1 VPPIRDQEIREIVQ
15 RVRRRYGEPAGSSS
29 AGSPSPALGP
39 ALGKAPPP
47 ADALGEGVHGSVDS
61 AAEAA
66 WEAFR
71 LYSQMG
77 LERRRELIDAVRAA
91 MRASAAEL
99 AEMAHR
105 ETGLGRSDD
114 KTVKNLLVTEKTP
127 GPEDLKPQ
135 ATTGDDGMT
144 VTEWAP
150 FGVIAAITPTTN
162 PTATIINN
170 TIATVSAGNAVVFNP
185 HPAAKAVSAETV
197 RRIHRAIVGAGGPP
211 HLVTTLAEPTIESAQ
226 ALMRHSRV
234 RILLVTGGPGV
245 VREALRTDKRAI
257 TAGPGNPPVVVDES
271 ADLARAAREIV
282 RGASFDNNMVC
293 TDEKEIF
300 VVASRADELLRALAG
315 ESTVVLKEYQ
325 LRQLERVIFEEL
337 GEPNKPGKIDRR
349 WVGKNAGRI
358 LSEIGIGAG
367 PELRLAVA
375 EVPREHSLVWTEQMM
390 PVMPVVRVRNVDEA
404 IELARQAEHGFRHT
418 ASIYSND
425 VEAITRMA
433 RVMNVSIFVA
443 NAANL
448 AGLGA
453 GGEDFTSFSIATPTG
468 EGLTRPRTFSRVRRL
483 TVAGSLRII

>member
-1 VPPIRDQEIREIVQ
+1 VAPIREQEIREIVR
-15 RVRRRYGEPAGSSS
+15 RVRQRYGDPSEPRT
-29 AGSPSPALGP
+29 PARPTAVGE
-39 ALGKAPPP
+39 
-47 ADALGEGVHGSVDS
+47 LGEGVHGGVDS

-77 LERRRELIDAVRAA
+77 LERRRELVDAVRRKMRECAA
-91 MRASAAEL
+91 DL
-99 AEMAHR
+99 AEQAHQ

-127 GPEDLKPQ
+127 GPEDLTPQ

-170 TIATVSAGNAVVFNP
+170 TIATISAGNAVVFNP
-185 HPAAKAVSAETV
+185 HPAAKGCSAV
-197 RRIHRAIVGAGGPP
+197 RIIHRAVVEAGGPQD
-211 HLVTTLAEPTIESAQ
+211 LVTTIAEPTIESAQ
-226 ALMRHSRV
+226 ALMRHPRV

-245 VREALRTDKRAI
+245 VREALATDKRAI

-271 ADLARAAREIV
+271 ADIELAAREIV

-293 TDEKEIF
+293 TDEKEVF
-300 VVASRADELLRALAG
+300 VVASRADELLAALGG
-315 ESTVVLKEYQ
+315 ESAVVLKEYQ
-325 LRQLERVIFEEL
+325 LRQLEKVVFEEL
-337 GEPNKPGKIDRR
+337 GPPEKPGRINRR
-349 WVGKNAGRI
+349 WIGQNAGRI
-358 LSEIGIGAG
+358 LAEIGIGAG

-404 IELARQAEHGFRHT
+404 IELARRAEHGFRHT
-418 ASIYSND
+418 ASIYTND
-425 VEAITRMA
+425 VAAITTMA

-443 NAANL
+443 NAANV

-483 TVAGSLRII
+483 TVAGSLRIV